1 MQEDQ
6 SASWGAGW
14 MRYKRP
20 EWVLVS
26 CGELGVSICCFC
38 HQTIVNNKN
47 WHSKAKAVGVH
58 PMLAARVPTR
68 QRPTQRDC
76 ALLP

>member
-1 MQEDQ
+1 
-6 SASWGAGW
+6 

-38 HQTIVNNKN
+38 HQTIINNKN
-47 WHSKAKAVGVH
+47 WHSKAKAVGGAPH
-58 PMLAARVPTR
+58 ACGTGANTA
-68 QRPTQRDC
+68 T
-76 ALLP
+76 ANSA